1 MRISHYRKW
10 LQPGYA
16 LDVQEA
22 YQAGGEEIVKTG
34 VLTRGSE
41 QYPIVDCIPRFVP
54 AGNYADTFG
63 LQWNRFRATQLDSHV
78 GRSITAETF
87 RKNTGWLPEELR
99 GKTVLEVGSG
109 AGRYTEVLLDAG
121 AEVVSF
127 DYSNAVDA
135 NHHNNDHPRLFLFQA
150 DLYELPL
157 PKQSFDYLFCYGV
170 LQHTPDP
177 KKAFLSIVEYL
188 RPGGKLSVDLYRK
201 RRLPSPYSTAKYL
214 WRPVTT
220 RMNPETLLRIIRAYV
235 PFWLPVQNFLCRIPR
250 IGGYI
255 AALIPIPCW
264 VHLRMGLSWRQQVDW
279 SIMNTFDALS
289 PAYDFPQTEK
299 SVTGW
304 CSLAP
309 LGRCKVFRGSNGL
322 VANGIKC

>member
-10 LQPGYA
+10 LQSGYA

-22 YQAGGEEIVKTG
+22 HQARGEEIVKTG
-34 VLTRGSE
+34 VLTRGTE
-41 QYPIVDCIPRFVP
+41 RYPIIDCIPRFVP

-63 LQWNRFRATQLDSHV
+63 LQWNRFR
-78 GRSITAETF
+78 E
-87 RKNTGWLPEELR
+87 
-99 GKTVLEVGSG
+99 
-109 AGRYTEVLLDAG
+109 
-121 AEVVSF
+121 SF
-127 DYSNAVDA
+127 DYV
-135 NHHNNDHPRLFLFQA
+135 
-150 DLYELPL
+150 
-157 PKQSFDYLFCYGV
+157 FCYGV

-188 RPGGKLSVDLYRK
+188 KPGGKLSVDLYRK
-201 RRLPSPYSTAKYL
+201 YRLPSPYSTAKYL
-214 WRPVTT
+214 WRPVTR
-220 RMNPETLLRIIRAYV
+220 RMNPETLLRIIRFYV

-309 LGRCKVFRGSNGL
+309 LGWFEVFRGSNGL